1 MCDGSDANLCIF
13 VYQDLSIAR
22 QLELGIRYLSLDV
35 CLLPDNCNSTS
46 YNNLGNS
53 RLVSCKGSDTD
64 ISFDGFAYGGSLVDI
79 LSQVDD
85 WMRINTGEVIGIHFT
100 RNQPVQDRA
109 AVFSNLAPLLE
120 MMWGEGTANSSSGNS
135 FVSATE
141 MSTYY
146 TSNSNAWPSLGVAV
160 EENER
165 IFVFVDDEL
174 SGNSESLRPWI
185 NPTPFSTVAP
195 EGFSFGSTCIESGI
209 LEDASRCNI
218 TTTDDADLVI
228 ATGYTLVA
236 CINDGQD
243 SCNEVLENATE
254 RCYGLR
260 QEGNRTVNI
269 VLVDFPNRITTG
281 TVAVFEIVSDLNW
294 RNVLQYVGASAISTS
309 DELVT
314 TFSVVPGT
322 STAVS
327 SDMSSGVF
335 RYVLSTLLLFCF
347 VMSSFVLS

>member
-1 MCDGSDANLCIF
+1 MCIF

-120 MMWGEGTANSSSGNS
+120 MMWGEGTANSNSSSGNS

-218 TTTDDADLVI
+218 TTTGDADLVI

-281 TVAVFEIVSDLNW
+281 TVSVFEIVSDLNW

-322 STAVS
+322 STAMS

-335 RYVLSTLLLFCF
+335 SYVLSTLLLFCF
-347 VMSSFVLS
+347 VISSFVLS